1 MQVRNV
7 EDNLDRSLVDANGNP
22 LPPCIV
28 MERGE
33 SLDLWVGRAQPDSTQ
48 ALAVRCSSCATS
60 MFDCV
65 VASCQPLSLQVHVPV
80 LLSQLLQCW
89 I

>member
-7 EDNLDRSLVDANGNP
+7 EANLERAVVDAHGNP

-48 ALAVRCSSCATS
+48 ALAVRCPSCTNS
-60 MFDCV
+60 MF
-65 VASCQPLSLQVHVPV
+65 
-80 LLSQLLQCW
+80 
-89 I
+89 